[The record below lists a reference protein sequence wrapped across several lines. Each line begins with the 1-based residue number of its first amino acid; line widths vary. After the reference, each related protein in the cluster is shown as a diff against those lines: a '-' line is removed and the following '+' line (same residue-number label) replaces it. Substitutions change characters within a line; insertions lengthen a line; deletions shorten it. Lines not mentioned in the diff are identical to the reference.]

1 VKKILIKKKHKK
13 YFLLQR
19 NNYLTS
25 IQKKIRKIFGR
36 YLFTNFFINFF
47 NPISKINY
55 KLNNEFESEFK
66 QLIKYLPNK
75 VENVADIGCGLGIIN
90 ILINNH
96 FNKKID
102 FTLIDRDKIESKVS
116 YGFDPKGQFYNNFKL
131 TSDLLIGNGIKKERL
146 NLIDVNNKNNLTT
159 KFDLVISLLSMG
171 YHYPITQYLKFF
183 IKNTHKKTIF
193 IFDIANEHTKFEE
206 ISKIF
211 VSTQIIKHS
220 SEIRHN
226 YTRICCKGLI
236 KNSI

>member
-96 FNKKID
+96 FNKKIY
-102 FTLIDRDKIESKVS
+102 FTLIDSDQIERKVS
-116 YGFDPKGQFYNNFKL
+116 YGFHPKGQFYNSFKL

-146 NLIDVNNKNNLTT
+146 NLVDVDNKNKLKT

-183 IKNTHKKTIF
+183 IKNTHKETIF